1 VIYSSGVRGGRLLLT
16 CLLGACG
23 NGGGGEDAIDSGPVD
38 ASASCIEA
46 TGHSDLDWIQE
57 NVFSRTCSAFN
68 SCHKGNATS
77 AGDLNLEEGNT
88 FENVV
93 NAPSDVFTGMDIVEP
108 GVPEESYM
116 LVILGHYGED
126 DPRIDPE
133 IGTMPFNNQRICE
146 EKRLAIERWIL
157 SLDDAADDAGPDATP
172 YDAGAD
178 AMEE

>member
-1 VIYSSGVRGGRLLLT
+1 MAPGRHLALIALLAS
-16 CLLGACG
+16 C
-23 NGGGGEDAIDSGPVD
+23 NGGGASDPD
-38 ASASCIEA
+38 ASPPDAEGPSPSCIEA
-46 TGHSDLDWIQE
+46 ADHSDLEWIQD
-57 NVFSRTCSAFN
+57 NVFSRSCSAFT

-93 NAPSDVFTGMDIVEP
+93 GVPSDVFSGMDIVEP

-133 IGTMPFNNQRICE
+133 IGTMPFNNQRICQ
-146 EKRLAIERWIL
+146 EKRDAIERWIL
-157 SLDDAADDAGPDATP
+157 ALDDAVDDAGPDATP
-172 YDAGAD
+172 FDAGTD
-178 AMEE
+178 AMIE